1 MRANIHLSFDGRCQE
16 AFEFY
21 KDLLGASITLMLS
34 YGDSP
39 LSENTPEEWRNKII
53 HANLTLDNSEISGT
67 DVQPHQYQKPQGFS
81 MLLEV
86 NNQAETERVFEALA
100 EGGSIEF
107 PLQKTFW
114 SEAYGRLT
122 DRYGIPWEINCAES

>member
-1 MRANIHLSFDGRCQE
+1 MISNIHLSFDGRCQE

-21 KDLLGASITLMLS
+21 KNQLGVSTTLMLS

-39 LSENTPEEWRNKII
+39 LAKDVPQEWRDKIV
-53 HANLTLDNSEISGT
+53 HATLILDSGEISGT

-81 MLLEV
+81 ILLEV
-86 NNQAETERVFEALA
+86 NGLEETQRVFAA
-100 EGGSIEF
+100 FSEGGSIGF

-114 SEAYGRLT
+114 SEAYGHLV
-122 DRYGIPWEINCAES
+122 DGFGIPWEINCANT